1 MLKKDIELILK
12 SQSDYFEEDQN
23 IIQRDILKRLKPTKG
38 FVTIITGIRRAGK
51 STLLKSLISKNK
63 KKCQYL
69 HFDDPRLL
77 SFDIEDFYAIEEIC
91 GQSTIYYYDE
101 LHQVKTWERYIR
113 HACERKI
120 ELTITGSNASML
132 STELTTLLTGRHLSY
147 ELFPYNYK
155 EYLSSN
161 SVKNNI
167 EQLKNYMIEGGF
179 PEFQRSKNREIHR
192 QLLKDIIDRDIIARY
207 SIRDAYAFMQV
218 TMHLINNI
226 ARPMTYRKL
235 ARSYG
240 IKSVNT
246 VITYMQYLENAYL
259 FFIIHK
265 YDHRYK
271 KQQSNEKKI
280 YAIDNGLVVSNTI
293 KIQDDHGRLFEN
305 MIFLHL
311 RQQYDQVH
319 YYKNKG
325 ECDFIVS
332 QNGKPVCCY
341 QVCYDLNRHNQE
353 GEVNGCIE
361 AMTDL
366 KLKKGY
372 IVTLDQNDKM
382 KQDKVTINIISA
394 DKLFNIR
401 TK

>member
-1 MLKKDIELILK
+1 
-12 SQSDYFEEDQN
+12 
-23 IIQRDILKRLKPTKG
+23 
-38 FVTIITGIRRAGK
+38 
-51 STLLKSLISKNK
+51 
-63 KKCQYL
+63 
-69 HFDDPRLL
+69 
-77 SFDIEDFYAIEEIC
+77 
-91 GQSTIYYYDE
+91 
-101 LHQVKTWERYIR
+101 
-113 HACERKI
+113 
-120 ELTITGSNASML
+120 
-132 STELTTLLTGRHLSY
+132 
-147 ELFPYNYK
+147 
-155 EYLSSN
+155 
-161 SVKNNI
+161 
-167 EQLKNYMIEGGF
+167 MIEGGF

-265 YDHRYK
+265 YDHSYK

-332 QNGKPVCCY
+332 QNGKPMCCY

-353 GEVNGCIE
+353 IEVNGLTE

-366 KLKKGY
+366 NLKKGY